1 MKLLYVAL
9 GWLAL
14 GVGVAGIFLPIVPTT
29 PLVLLAGA
37 LWMRSSPRLHDRL
50 LRIPRLGD
58 LVRRSPE
65 RRTLPLRLRLLMVCS
80 VWFSLSLC
88 IFGLLRP
95 WPWAQAAVAGA
106 GLVATGCIL
115 RLGRAGHEKTDRPQ
129 GRSVHSVPG
138 ASAYALSRTLRPV
151 RAIPDNA
158 RPR

>member
-58 LVRRSPE
+58 ILRRS
-65 RRTLPLRLRLLMVCS
+65 
-80 VWFSLSLC
+80 W
-88 IFGLLRP
+88 
-95 WPWAQAAVAGA
+95 
-106 GLVATGCIL
+106 
-115 RLGRAGHEKTDRPQ
+115 
-129 GRSVHSVPG
+129 
-138 ASAYALSRTLRPV
+138 
-151 RAIPDNA
+151 
-158 RPR
+158 